1 VTLGGALTGRKVL
14 VVGGSGFIGSRL
26 VARLVEAGVQVA
38 ALSRSAGKLQG
49 LVAPE
54 RYRFLECDITSA
66 EQSRRA
72 VLGFGPEIVYF
83 LAGHPDAAES
93 LEQAERCLQVNVRG
107 LLNILDAVVSA
118 GGKLAVIG
126 DSSKIYGN
134 REVPYRDDTAPD
146 PRSSYSI
153 SKIAGWEH
161 AKLYARLYG
170 LAVVSIRPTLIY
182 GPGQAHNLISAVA
195 ASAAR
200 SNEEIRLAGGSQT
213 RAPLYIDDAVDA
225 LMRVGEAGS
234 SLAGAV
240 INLGGPEERSVLEI
254 ARMTVQALGREV
266 MVSED
271 TSQLRATETPRSVC
285 DNAAARRLLGWEP
298 LTSLHEGL
306 KKTLAGALC

>member
-1 VTLGGALTGRKVL
+1 
-14 VVGGSGFIGSRL
+14 L
-26 VARLVEAGVQVA
+26 VARLVDAGAQVA
-38 ALSRSAGKLQG
+38 TLNRSLGRLQG

-54 RYRFLECDITSA
+54 RYQFLECDITNA

-72 VLGFGPEIVYF
+72 VLGFGPEILYF

-107 LLNILDAVVSA
+107 LVNVLDALVSS

-134 REVPYRDDTAPD
+134 RAVPYRDDTAPD

-161 AKLYARLYG
+161 AKLYARLHG

-182 GPGQAHNLISAVA
+182 GPGQGHNLISAVA

-213 RAPLYIDDAVDA
+213 RSPLYIDDAVDA
-225 LMRVGEAGS
+225 FMRVAEAGT
-234 SLAGAV
+234 SLDGSV
-240 INLGGPEERSVLEI
+240 INLGGPEERSVLDI
-254 ARMTVQALGREV
+254 ARMTVEV
-266 MVSED
+266 MGSKVVVSED
-271 TSQLRATETPRSVC
+271 TSQLRLTETPRSVC
-285 DNAAARRLLGWEP
+285 DNAAAKRLLRWEP
-298 LTSLHEGL
+298 LTRLHEGL
-306 KKTLAGALC
+306 KKTLAGGPC